1 MEITLKYQSI
11 DGVKIRVIYQATNV
25 EELGKLLFTLP
36 MIATEDAEFGEE
48 EEVKKGRTWN

>member
-11 DGVKIRVIYQATNV
+11 EGMNIRVTYQATTV
-25 EELGKLLFTLP
+25 DELGKLLFTLP

-48 EEVKKGRTWN
+48 EEPKKGRPWN

>member
-1 MEITLKYQSI
+1 MEITLKYNSI

-36 MIATEDAEFGEE
+36 MVATEDADFGEE
-48 EEVKKGRTWN
+48 EEVKQGRPWN